1 MKHER
6 NQSAWHL
13 AAGNQLLLKLFN
25 EYPTFHD
32 AMVCS
37 VSMERAKRVKSA
49 TPGVLF
55 DPRKLELVDVLL
67 ELKHRLPCSRPD
79 RVGQID
85 YGVTIA
91 LLDVQACEIDLNAM
105 LDDSFV
111 NEVTLSREPDGL
123 FLFDLEPNIGL
134 SMRVRCAE
142 VQVRAAW
149 PYPAESPFEDLL
161 P

>member
-1 MKHER
+1 M
-6 NQSAWHL
+6 
-13 AAGNQLLLKLFN
+13 LKLFN

-67 ELKHRLPCSRPD
+67 ELKHRVPRSRAE

-85 YGVTIA
+85 YGVTVA
-91 LLDVQACEIDLNAM
+91 LLDVQACDIDLNAM
-105 LDDSFV
+105 LADSFV
-111 NEVTLSREPDGL
+111 NEVTLSRETDGL

-134 SMRVRCAE
+134 SMSVRCAE
-142 VQVRAAW
+142 VQVRAVW
-149 PYPAESPFEDLL
+149 PYPAESPFDELL